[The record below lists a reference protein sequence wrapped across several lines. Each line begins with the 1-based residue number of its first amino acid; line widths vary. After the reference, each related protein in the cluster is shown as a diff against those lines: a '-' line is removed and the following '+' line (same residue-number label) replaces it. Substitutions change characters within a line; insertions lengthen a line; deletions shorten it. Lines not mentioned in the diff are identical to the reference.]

1 MIELEFKLLVLNLP
15 FYLSIFNVEI
25 SQKLGLLPIKG
36 KSETIWHVDR
46 GGNLLGDKNYM
57 ERQAQ

>member
-1 MIELEFKLLVLNLP
+1 MEEICLKIGCVCYLQVL
-15 FYLSIFNVEI
+15 NVEI